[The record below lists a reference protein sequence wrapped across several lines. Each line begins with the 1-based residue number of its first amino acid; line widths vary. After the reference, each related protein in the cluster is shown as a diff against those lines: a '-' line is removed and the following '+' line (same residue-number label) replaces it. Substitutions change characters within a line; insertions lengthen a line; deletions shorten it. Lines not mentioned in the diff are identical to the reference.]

1 MTALPVFR
9 SVPLAKLTQYLNFYE
24 LSRVF
29 MLTNAIRFIVA
40 LFLSFA
46 LFACG
51 DKTPRMDMEV
61 NVTLNGKLVPQAKIV
76 MDGKP
81 LGETGADGQFNT
93 SMNQQPGRQIR
104 LGATAEVAGF
114 EVQPW
119 SSEFTVKLPNEGE
132 ILKYVF
138 DVELKAAPYV
148 VLAVQ
153 EKGVPVSG
161 ATVKVNRQEIG
172 KTDDN
177 GGLIYKYQPG
187 SKKAVIVEVT
197 KNGYSTWKKAARME
211 PGNRVAIDI
220 FKQVSVTFEAL
231 KDEYGR
237 GVGIPGVAISV
248 NGKSA
253 GKTNSLG
260 ALNFN
265 YSGEPGKPV
274 KVTYSAPG
282 YLPSQWSSNMAI
294 EGGTTV
300 RHYFY
305 PLTPKPIKVAFFHFG
320 GNTPGVDLKEVS
332 QQTQSAIRAQ
342 LFKYGVFHEVAG
354 EILDREMKAANLSM
368 SRLSS
373 KGWQQTRMQGLVDM
387 VVVGSVAKD
396 DKGFIIEAKFHS
408 SGGKLIYS
416 QVIRADSRSDI
427 NSAAREIAT
436 NVIERFPFEGT
447 ITAIKDDRFE
457 INLGKPYA
465 ISRGTEFSLLAAAG
479 TQAASANAM
488 LVVRKVGD
496 GSSSAALEEGYEAA
510 KVAVGDRV
518 VRRVPREGE
527 SGSGRKGGRESFNLA
542 VKGGAGKDASPL
554 AGVNVYLNNDWVGST
569 GNDGR
574 VRVNMRTGKNF
585 NLMLYR
591 HGYQQ
596 VTEKIKI
603 EKSGESKQ
611 FVMTANYALF
621 KVDST
626 PSPATVYVDGELLG
640 KTPMLD
646 GKQLALGFHTV
657 RISAGQN
664 YRDWEEVVEFDKKI
678 INRSG
683 ANKIILHKDYMK
695 IGEAAESKGNIDAA
709 IAAYAATEKGHPDY
723 SEAHHRLAQLYLD
736 EKNDFNGAIREFENV
751 LSLPENEQLI
761 FKQYAVA
768 YTNLGHAYY
777 EKGNDKMAENSN
789 EAAQYYAKAVQNL
802 KVSRQNT
809 RFFPAE
815 EYDQALHD
823 TNYYLALSYQKLY
836 MISKRAN
843 VLNDANLA
851 WRDYFDFFPRAL
863 EGDPVFTGQRE
874 TAKKFWSQ
882 IKDK

>member
-1 MTALPVFR
+1 
-9 SVPLAKLTQYLNFYE
+9 
-24 LSRVF
+24 
-29 MLTNAIRFIVA
+29 MLTTAIRFIAA
-40 LFLSFA
+40 LFLSLA

-51 DKTPRMDMEV
+51 DKTPRMDIEV
-61 NVTLNGKLVPQAKIV
+61 NVTLNGKLVPQAKIM
-76 MDGKP
+76 MDGLP
-81 LGETGADGQFNT
+81 LGETGADGQFNSST
-93 SMNQQPGRQIR
+93 NQQPGKQIR
-104 LGATAEVAGF
+104 LEATAEVAGF

-119 SSEFTVKLPNEGE
+119 QSEFTVKLPNEGE

-138 DVELKAAPYV
+138 DVELKSTPYV
-148 VLAVQ
+148 ILAVQ
-153 EKGVPVSG
+153 EKGLPVSG
-161 ATVKVNRQEIG
+161 ATARVNGQDIG
-172 KTDDN
+172 KTDEN
-177 GGLIYKYQPG
+177 GGLIFKYQPG
-187 SKKAVIVEVT
+187 SKKPVIVEVS
-197 KNGYSTWKKAARME
+197 KNGYSTWKKPARLE
-211 PGNRVAIDI
+211 PGNRVAIEI

-248 NGKSA
+248 NGKA
-253 GKTNSLG
+253 IGKTNALG

-265 YSGEPGKPV
+265 YAGEPGKPV
-274 KVTYSAPG
+274 KVSYSAPG
-282 YLPSQWSSNMAI
+282 HLPSRWVSNMAL

-305 PLTPKPIKVAFFHFG
+305 PLTPKPIKVAFFQFG

-332 QQTQSAIRAQ
+332 AQTQTAIRSQ
-342 LFKYGVFHEVAG
+342 LFKYGVFQEVAG
-354 EILDREMKAANLSM
+354 ATLGREMKAAGLNM
-368 SRLSS
+368 SRLTS

-387 VVVGSVAKD
+387 VVAGSVARD
-396 DKGFIIEAKFHS
+396 DKGYIIEAKFHS

-416 QVIRADSRSDI
+416 QVIRADDRGDI
-427 NSAAREIAT
+427 SSAAREITT

-447 ITAIKDDRFE
+447 VTAIRDDRFE

-465 ISRGTEFSLLAAAG
+465 ISRGTEFSVIAAAG
-479 TQAASANAM
+479 TQAASANTL

-496 GSSSAALEEGYEAA
+496 GSSLAALEESQPGV

-527 SGSGRKGGRESFNLA
+527 SGSAKSGGRESFNLL

-554 AGVNVYLNNDWVGST
+554 AGVNVYLNNDWVGTT
-569 GNDGR
+569 GSDGKA
-574 VRVNMRTGKNF
+574 RVNIRTGKNF

-596 VTEKIKI
+596 VSEKIRI

-611 FVMTANYALF
+611 YLMAANYALF
-621 KVDST
+621 KVEST

-640 KTPMLD
+640 KTPMSA
-646 GKQLALGFHTV
+646 GRQLPLGFHTV
-657 RISAGQN
+657 RVTAGEN
-664 YRDWEEVVEFDKKI
+664 YRDWEEVVEFDRKI
-678 INRSG
+678 VNFTG
-683 ANKIILHKDYMK
+683 AGKIVLHKDYIK
-695 IGEAAESKGNIDAA
+695 IGEAAEGKGNIDAA
-709 IAAYAATEKGHPDY
+709 IAAYAATEKSHPDY

-751 LSLPENEQLI
+751 LSLPENQQLI
-761 FKQYAVA
+761 YKQYAVA

-777 EKGNDKMAENSN
+777 EKGNDKMAENTG
-789 EAAQYYAKAVQNL
+789 EAAQFYAKAVQNL
-802 KVSRQNT
+802 KIAKQNT
-809 RFFPAE
+809 RFFPADA
-815 EYDQALHD
+815 YDQAVHD

-836 MISKRAN
+836 LIGKRAS

-863 EGDPVFTGQRE
+863 EGDSVFTGQRE
-874 TAKKFWSQ
+874 TAKKFWNQ